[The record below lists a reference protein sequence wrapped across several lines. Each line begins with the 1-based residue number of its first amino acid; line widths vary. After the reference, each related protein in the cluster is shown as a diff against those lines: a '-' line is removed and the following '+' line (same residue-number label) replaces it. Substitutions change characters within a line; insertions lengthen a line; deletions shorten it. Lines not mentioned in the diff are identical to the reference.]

1 MNKQHVNIWKHW
13 ICTGLPDSGSAQKA
27 LLTQKTESKDT
38 DLKRCRAGDEVL
50 YWFIED
56 DHTSHDDSENH
67 LC

>member
-1 MNKQHVNIWKHW
+1 M
-13 ICTGLPDSGSAQKA
+13 CTVLPDYDPALKV

-56 DHTSHDDSENH
+56 DHTGHNDSENH